1 MEGATYTD
9 GISSL
14 NLNILI
20 PGYTVMGGTCYYDP
34 NGDLEGYKYNW
45 DLCLEFV
52 LLQDEMPHQEAQ
64 KGGK

>member
-1 MEGATYTD
+1 
-9 GISSL
+9 
-14 NLNILI
+14 
-20 PGYTVMGGTCYYDP
+20 MGGTCYYDP